1 MCSGKIHEV
10 SLTVMKLQKAE
21 NVKKETKVG
30 SQAKILHDG
39 QFQKKLSKE
48 NKVGLKYN
56 FVGTAIF
63 QQC

>member
-1 MCSGKIHEV
+1 
-10 SLTVMKLQKAE
+10 MKLQKAE
-21 NVKKETKVG
+21 NVKKERKVG